1 MVLLD
6 TDLLISFLRD
16 NNEAVKMISKLLE
29 RHMILYT
36 TSINAAELYFGAF
49 LSSRIQDNMEA
60 VENLLN
66 TIKIIPFELVH
77 SKIYGEIRS
86 DLQKRGEIINEMDIF
101 IATMAI
107 EKDLSIITRN
117 TKHFEKIMKLKVE
130 TW

>member
-16 NNEAVKMISKLLE
+16 NNEAVKIISKLLE
-29 RHMILYT
+29 RHLILYT

-49 LSSRIQDNMEA
+49 LSSRMQENMEA
-60 VENLLN
+60 IENLLK

-107 EKDLSIITRN
+107 EKDLPIITRN
-117 TKHFEKIMKLKVE
+117 TKHFKKIMKLKVDS
-130 TW
+130 W

>member
-16 NNEAVKMISKLLE
+16 NNEAVKMVSKLLE

-36 TSINAAELYFGAF
+36 TSINASELYFGAF
-49 LSSRIQDNMEA
+49 LSSKIQENMEA

-77 SKIYGEIRS
+77 SKIYGEIRA

-107 EKDLSIITRN
+107 EKDLPIITRN

>member
-16 NNEAVKMISKLLE
+16 DNEAVKKISNLLE
-29 RHMILYT
+29 RYIILYT

-60 VENLLN
+60 VENFLN

-101 IATMAI
+101 IAAMAI
-107 EKDLSIITRN
+107 EKDLPIITRN
-117 TKHFEKIMKLKVE
+117 IKHFEKIMKLKVE
-130 TW
+130 IW